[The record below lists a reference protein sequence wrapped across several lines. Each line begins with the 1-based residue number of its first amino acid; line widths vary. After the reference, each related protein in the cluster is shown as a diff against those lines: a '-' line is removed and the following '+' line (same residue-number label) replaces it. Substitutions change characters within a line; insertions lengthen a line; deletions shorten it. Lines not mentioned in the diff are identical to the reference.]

1 MTKHATPAGQAPGE
15 LADVATKTTVDRQ
28 IEDFLAEILK
38 EEPPM
43 PQLEPQPRGGEGG
56 ARRRVVITGMGAI
69 TCLGLN
75 VHDFWQG
82 LLAGRSGIGPITQF
96 DASAYPCRIAAE
108 VKGFDPRQYIDF
120 KEARRMARC
129 SHFAVAAARQAL
141 DDSRLTVPFADEAR
155 VGVLLGTGVG
165 GFPEGIEGY
174 KTLQE
179 KGGMRLNPFAGTTI
193 LPNMPTFHVANTL
206 GAKGYNATVVTACA
220 AGTQSVGEAAEIIR
234 RGSADVMFTG
244 GVEAIICEMAIAVFC
259 VMRALTTRND
269 EPEKA
274 SRPFDAQR
282 DGFILGEGAGIL
294 VLEELSHALAR
305 GAHIYA
311 EVLGHAANSDAYHI
325 AAPDPEARGAILA
338 MREALADAG
347 ITPEQVDYINAHG
360 TGTPLNDAA
369 ETLAIKQVFGEYAYK
384 VPVSATKSM
393 IGHAMGSAGALEA
406 IACALTIRDQIIHPT
421 INYET
426 TDPVCDLDYVPN
438 QARPA
443 LVDITISN
451 SFGLGSQNACL
462 VLGRFRA

>member
-1 MTKHATPAGQAPGE
+1 MTKKIAPAGQTPAE
-15 LADVATKTTVDRQ
+15 VADMATKTTVDRQ

-38 EEPPM
+38 QEPPM
-43 PQLEPQPRGGEGG
+43 PEPQPQPLGGEGG
-56 ARRRVVITGMGAI
+56 ARRRVVITGLGAI

-108 VKGFDPRQYIDF
+108 VKGFEARQYMDF
-120 KEARRMARC
+120 KEARRTARC
-129 SHFAVAAARQAL
+129 THFAVAAARQAL
-141 DDSRLTVPFADEAR
+141 DDARLTIPLADEQR

-165 GFPEGIEGY
+165 GLPEAIEGL
-174 KTLQE
+174 KTMQE
-179 KGGMRLNPFAGTTI
+179 KGGMRLNPFAGTAI
-193 LPNMPTFHVANTL
+193 LANMPTFHVANTL
-206 GAKGYNATVVTACA
+206 GAKGYNSTVVTACA
-220 AGTQSVGEAAEIIR
+220 AGTQAVGEAAAVIR
-234 RGSADVMFTG
+234 RGAADVMLTG

-269 EPEKA
+269 EPDKA

-282 DGFILGEGAGIL
+282 EGFILGEGAGIL
-294 VLEELSHALAR
+294 VLEELAHALGR
-305 GAHIYA
+305 GATIYA
-311 EVLGHAANSDAYHI
+311 EVLGQAANSDAYHV

-347 ITPEQVDYINAHG
+347 LTLDQVDYINAHG

-384 VPVSATKSM
+384 VPISSTKSM
-393 IGHAMGSAGALEA
+393 VGHAMGAAGALEA
-406 IACALTIRDQIIHPT
+406 MVCALTIRDQIIHPT
-421 INYET
+421 VNYEFP
-426 TDPVCDLDYVPN
+426 DPACDLDYVPN

-443 LVDITISN
+443 LVDITLSN

-462 VLGRFRA
+462 VLGRFRE

>member
-1 MTKHATPAGQAPGE
+1 MTKKIAPAGQTPAE
-15 LADVATKTTVDRQ
+15 VADMATKTTVDRQ

-38 EEPPM
+38 QEPPM
-43 PQLEPQPRGGEGG
+43 PEPQPQPLGGEGC
-56 ARRRVVITGMGAI
+56 ARRRVVITGLWAI

-108 VKGFDPRQYIDF
+108 VKGFEARQYMDF
-120 KEARRMARC
+120 KEARRTARC
-129 SHFAVAAARQAL
+129 THFAVAAARQAL
-141 DDSRLTVPFADEAR
+141 DDARLTIPLADEQR

-165 GFPEGIEGY
+165 GLPEAIEGL
-174 KTLQE
+174 KTMQE
-179 KGGMRLNPFAGTTI
+179 KGGMRLNPFAGTAI
-193 LPNMPTFHVANTL
+193 LANMPTFHVANTL
-206 GAKGYNATVVTACA
+206 GAKGYNSTVVTACA
-220 AGTQSVGEAAEIIR
+220 AGTQAVGEAAAVIR
-234 RGSADVMFTG
+234 RGAADVMLTG

-269 EPEKA
+269 EPDKA

-282 DGFILGEGAGIL
+282 EGFILGEGAGIL
-294 VLEELSHALAR
+294 VLEELAHALGR
-305 GAHIYA
+305 GATIYA
-311 EVLGHAANSDAYHI
+311 EVLGQAANSDAYHV

-338 MREALADAG
+338 MREAMADAG
-347 ITPEQVDYINAHG
+347 LTLDQVDYINAHG

-384 VPVSATKSM
+384 VPISSTKSM
-393 IGHAMGSAGALEA
+393 VGHAMGAAGALEA
-406 IACALTIRDQIIHPT
+406 MVCALTIRDQIIHPT
-421 INYET
+421 VNYEFP
-426 TDPVCDLDYVPN
+426 DPACDLDYVPN

-443 LVDITISN
+443 LVDITLSN

-462 VLGRFRA
+462 VLGRFRE

>member
-1 MTKHATPAGQAPGE
+1 MKKIAPATAQGE
-15 LADVATKTTVDRQ
+15 VADVLPRTTVDRQ

-43 PQLEPQPRGGEGG
+43 PELQPQPLGGEGG

-108 VKGFDPRQYIDF
+108 VKGFDPRQYMDF
-120 KEARRMARC
+120 KEARRTARC
-129 SHFAVAAARQAL
+129 THFAVAAARQAL
-141 DDSRLTVPFADEAR
+141 EDARLTTPFANEDR

-165 GFPEGIEGY
+165 GLPEAIESF
-174 KTLQE
+174 KIMQE
-179 KGGMRLNPFAGTTI
+179 KGGLRLNPFAGTAI
-193 LPNMPTFHVANTL
+193 LANMPTFHVANTL
-206 GAKGYNATVVTACA
+206 GAKGYNSTVVTACA
-220 AGTQSVGEAAEIIR
+220 AGTQAVGEAAAVIR
-234 RGSADVMFTG
+234 RGSADVMLTG
-244 GVEAIICEMAIAVFC
+244 GVEAIICEMAIAVFS
-259 VMRALTTRND
+259 VMRTLPTRND
-269 EPEKA
+269 EPTKA

-282 DGFILGEGAGIL
+282 EGFVLGEGAGIL
-294 VLEELSHALAR
+294 VLEELSHALGR

-311 EVLGHAANSDAYHI
+311 EVLGHAANSDAYHV

-369 ETLAIKQVFGEYAYK
+369 ETMAIKQVFGEYAYK
-384 VPVSATKSM
+384 VPISSTKSM
-393 IGHAMGSAGALEA
+393 IGHAMGAAGALEA
-406 IACALTIRDQIIHPT
+406 IVCALTIRDQIIHPT
-421 INYET
+421 VNYEFP
-426 TDPVCDLDYVPN
+426 DPACDLDYVPN

-443 LVDITISN
+443 LVDIVLSN

>member
-1 MTKHATPAGQAPGE
+1 
-15 LADVATKTTVDRQ
+15 
-28 IEDFLAEILK
+28 
-38 EEPPM
+38 
-43 PQLEPQPRGGEGG
+43 
-56 ARRRVVITGMGAI
+56 VVITGLGAI

-108 VKGFDPRQYIDF
+108 VKGFEARQYMDF
-120 KEARRMARC
+120 KEARRTARC
-129 SHFAVAAARQAL
+129 THFAVAAARQAL
-141 DDSRLTVPFADEAR
+141 DDARLTIPLADEQR

-165 GFPEGIEGY
+165 GLPEAIEGL
-174 KTLQE
+174 KTMQE
-179 KGGMRLNPFAGTTI
+179 KGGMRLNPFAGTAI
-193 LPNMPTFHVANTL
+193 LANMPTFHVANTL
-206 GAKGYNATVVTACA
+206 GAKGYNSTVVTACA
-220 AGTQSVGEAAEIIR
+220 AGTQAVGEAAAVIR
-234 RGSADVMFTG
+234 RGAADVMLTG

-269 EPEKA
+269 EPDKA

-282 DGFILGEGAGIL
+282 EGFILGEGAGIL
-294 VLEELSHALAR
+294 VLEELAHALGR
-305 GAHIYA
+305 GATIYA
-311 EVLGHAANSDAYHI
+311 EVLGQAANSDAYHV

-347 ITPEQVDYINAHG
+347 LTLDQVDYINAHG

-384 VPVSATKSM
+384 VPISSTKSM
-393 IGHAMGSAGALEA
+393 VGHAMGAAGALEA
-406 IACALTIRDQIIHPT
+406 MVCALTIRDQIIHPT
-421 INYET
+421 VNYEFP
-426 TDPVCDLDYVPN
+426 DPACDLDYVPN

-443 LVDITISN
+443 LVDITLSN

-462 VLGRFRA
+462 VLGRFRE

>member
-1 MTKHATPAGQAPGE
+1 MTKKIAPAGQTPGE
-15 LADVATKTTVDRQ
+15 VADALTRTTVDRQ

-38 EEPPM
+38 QEPPM
-43 PQLEPQPRGGEGG
+43 PEPQPQPLGGEGG
-56 ARRRVVITGMGAI
+56 GRRRVVITGLGAI

-108 VKGFDPRQYIDF
+108 VKGFEARQYMDF
-120 KEARRMARC
+120 KEARRTARC
-129 SHFAVAAARQAL
+129 THFAVAAARQAL
-141 DDSRLTVPFADEAR
+141 DDARLTIPLADEQR

-165 GFPEGIEGY
+165 GLPEAIEGL
-174 KTLQE
+174 KTMQE
-179 KGGMRLNPFAGTTI
+179 KGGMRLNPFAGTAI
-193 LPNMPTFHVANTL
+193 LANMPTFHVANTL
-206 GAKGYNATVVTACA
+206 GAKGYNSTVVTACA
-220 AGTQSVGEAAEIIR
+220 AGTQAVGEAAAVIR
-234 RGSADVMFTG
+234 RGAADVMLTG

-269 EPEKA
+269 EPDKA

-282 DGFILGEGAGIL
+282 EGFILGEGAGIL
-294 VLEELSHALAR
+294 VLEELAHALGR
-305 GAHIYA
+305 GATIYA
-311 EVLGHAANSDAYHI
+311 EVLGQAANSDAYHV

-347 ITPEQVDYINAHG
+347 LTLDQVDYINAHG

-384 VPVSATKSM
+384 VPISSTKSM
-393 IGHAMGSAGALEA
+393 VGHAMGAAGALEA
-406 IACALTIRDQIIHPT
+406 MVCALTIRDQIIHPT
-421 INYET
+421 VNYEFP
-426 TDPVCDLDYVPN
+426 DPACDLDYVPN

-443 LVDITISN
+443 LVDITLSN

-462 VLGRFRA
+462 VLGRFRE

>member
-1 MTKHATPAGQAPGE
+1 
-15 LADVATKTTVDRQ
+15 
-28 IEDFLAEILK
+28 
-38 EEPPM
+38 M
-43 PQLEPQPRGGEGG
+43 PEPQPQPLGGEGG

-75 VHDFWQG
+75 VPDFWQG

-129 SHFAVAAARQAL
+129 SHFAVAAARQSLEDA
-141 DDSRLTVPFADEAR
+141 RLTTPFANEDR

-165 GFPEGIEGY
+165 GLPEAIEGI
-174 KTLQE
+174 KTMQE
-179 KGGMRLNPFAGTTI
+179 KGGMRLNPFAGTAI
-193 LPNMPTFHVANTL
+193 LANMPTFHVANTL
-206 GAKGYNATVVTACA
+206 GAKGYNSTVVTACA
-220 AGTQSVGEAAEIIR
+220 AGTQSVGEATAVIR
-234 RGSADVMFTG
+234 RGAADVMLTG
-244 GVEAIICEMAIAVFC
+244 GVEAIVCEMAIAVFC

-274 SRPFDAQR
+274 SRPFDANR
-282 DGFILGEGAGIL
+282 DGFVLGEGAGIL
-294 VLEELSHALAR
+294 VLEELSHALGR
-305 GAHIYA
+305 GAPIYA
-311 EVLGHAANSDAYHI
+311 EVLGHAANSDAYHV

-369 ETLAIKQVFGEYAYK
+369 ETLAIKQVFGEYACK
-384 VPVSATKSM
+384 VPVSSTKSM
-393 IGHAMGSAGALEA
+393 IGHAMGAAGALEA
-406 IACALTIRDQIIHPT
+406 MVCALTIRDQIIHPT
-421 INYET
+421 VNYEFP
-426 TDPVCDLDYVPN
+426 DPACDLDYVPN

-443 LVDITISN
+443 LVDITLSN

>member
-1 MTKHATPAGQAPGE
+1 MTKKIAPAGQTPAE
-15 LADVATKTTVDRQ
+15 VADMATKTTVDRQ

-38 EEPPM
+38 QEPPM
-43 PQLEPQPRGGEGG
+43 PEPQPQHLGGEGG
-56 ARRRVVITGMGAI
+56 ARRRVVITGLGAI

-108 VKGFDPRQYIDF
+108 VKGFEARQYMDF
-120 KEARRMARC
+120 KEARRTARC
-129 SHFAVAAARQAL
+129 THFAVAAARQAL
-141 DDSRLTVPFADEAR
+141 DDARLTIPLADEQR

-165 GFPEGIEGY
+165 GLPEAIEGL
-174 KTLQE
+174 KTMQE
-179 KGGMRLNPFAGTTI
+179 KGGMRLNPFAGTAI
-193 LPNMPTFHVANTL
+193 LANMPTFHVANTL
-206 GAKGYNATVVTACA
+206 GAKGYNSTVVTACA
-220 AGTQSVGEAAEIIR
+220 AGTQAVGEAAAVIR
-234 RGSADVMFTG
+234 RGAADVMLTG

-269 EPEKA
+269 EPDKA

-282 DGFILGEGAGIL
+282 EGFILGEGAGIL
-294 VLEELSHALAR
+294 VLEELAHALGR
-305 GAHIYA
+305 GTTIYA
-311 EVLGHAANSDAYHI
+311 EVLGQAANSDAYHV

-347 ITPEQVDYINAHG
+347 LTLDQVDYINAHG

-384 VPVSATKSM
+384 VPISSTKSM
-393 IGHAMGSAGALEA
+393 VGHAMGAAGAQEA
-406 IACALTIRDQIIHPT
+406 MVCALTIRDQIIHPT
-421 INYET
+421 VNYEFP
-426 TDPVCDLDYVPN
+426 DPACDLYYVPN

-443 LVDITISN
+443 LVDITLSN

-462 VLGRFRA
+462 VLGRFRE

>member
-1 MTKHATPAGQAPGE
+1 MTKNTTPAKAQGE
-15 LADVATKTTVDRQ
+15 VADVLTKTTVDRQ

-43 PQLEPQPRGGEGG
+43 PEPEPQPLGGEGG

-75 VHDFWQG
+75 VPDFWQG

-96 DASAYPCRIAAE
+96 DASAYPCRISAE

-141 DDSRLTVPFADEAR
+141 DDARLTIPFANDGR

-165 GFPEGIEGY
+165 GLPEAIEGI
-174 KTLQE
+174 KTMQE
-179 KGGMRLNPFAGTTI
+179 KGGMRLSPFAGTAI

-220 AGTQSVGEAAEIIR
+220 AGTQSVGEATEIIR
-234 RGSADVMFTG
+234 RGSADVMLTG
-244 GVEAIICEMAIAVFC
+244 GTEAIICEMAIAVFC
-259 VMRALTTRND
+259 VMRALPTRND
-269 EPEKA
+269 EPTKA

-282 DGFILGEGAGIL
+282 EGFVLGEGAGIL

-305 GAHIYA
+305 GAPIYA
-311 EVLGHAANSDAYHI
+311 EVLGQAANSDAYHV

-369 ETLAIKQVFGEYAYK
+369 ETMAIKQVFGEYAYK
-384 VPVSATKSM
+384 VPVSSTKSM
-393 IGHAMGSAGALEA
+393 IGHAMGAAGALEA
-406 IACALTIRDQIIHPT
+406 MVCALTIRDQIIHPT
-421 INYET
+421 INYEFP
-426 TDPVCDLDYVPN
+426 DPACDLDYVPN

-443 LVDITISN
+443 VVDITLSN

-462 VLGRFRA
+462 VLGRFRK